1 VFITGLKARLLGRAG
16 SAGKN
21 LNAIRECGG
30 PVVRPLDAAIR
41 IGALQPRTR
50 VLELVSHVFYAHAL
64 SRYSQTQV
72 LPGYLTDRP

>member
-1 VFITGLKARLLGRAG
+1 
-16 SAGKN
+16 
-21 LNAIRECGG
+21 
-30 PVVRPLDAAIR
+30 VVRPLDAAIR

-64 SRYSQTQV
+64 SRYSQAQV